1 MNIAS
6 KAAPNSN
13 DSGHFAQS
21 GSLKL
26 SHALVLV
33 LAVLAITVGV
43 ALKFGPSSSDGTS
56 TATAPAGTA
65 NGGQR
70 EVDFGLVELN
80 PGQPTPI
87 TSYKNGGNMVLY
99 AGEELRFQVIGDAP
113 LPPIELRAGGGVQAL
128 PGMGGKVQVA
138 GPANQPLPAA
148 MVAQGS
154 RLSLP
159 GGAPPR
165 VSVKVQVYGAARPK

>member
-6 KAAPNSN
+6 KAAPNFN
-13 DSGHFAQS
+13 DSRLVAQS
-21 GSLKL
+21 GFLKL
-26 SHALVLV
+26 SHALVL
-33 LAVLAITVGV
+33 AVLVVAVGV

-56 TATAPAGTA
+56 AATAAAGTT
-65 NGGQR
+65 NDGQR
-70 EVDFGLVELN
+70 EVDYGFVELN

-99 AGEELRFQVIGDAP
+99 AGEELRFQVLGEAP
-113 LPPIELRAGGGVQAL
+113 LPSLELRAGGGVQAL
-128 PGMGGKVQVA
+128 PGMDGKVQVA

-165 VSVKVQVYGAARPK
+165 VAVKVQVYGAARPK